1 MKSGSIFCLKMLT
14 FYFANKIMRKKEKNK
29 IRIVQN
35 VIHAIFLQGTFIK
48 HLLCGKH
55 IRDSVVN
62 TTGKF
67 PGFEK
72 YIF

>member
-1 MKSGSIFCLKMLT
+1 
-14 FYFANKIMRKKEKNK
+14 MRKKEKNK